1 MYLESWYSRI
11 VLRKSMKPSVLVD
24 LSIVMMM
31 SLVKLLTAPY
41 KVTEL
46 CLTVFVCLLIGA
58 SAFIHVFLIALT
70 AHKFVYNS
78 KVVRMLMLS

>member
-1 MYLESWYSRI
+1 M
-11 VLRKSMKPSVLVD
+11 SMV
-24 LSIVMMM
+24 IMI

-58 SAFIHVFLIALT
+58 LAFIHVFLIAFF

-78 KVVRMLMLS
+78 KVVRMLMLRLVSLKIANLRVLRRPTR